1 MRAVIIANILIHIVS
16 INAFAPPPVPI
27 LHLKQQSQH
36 ESNFQCRTV
45 ESPTAIFAENRKASI
60 QLSMPQIPS
69 DLSPTSIL
77 DYILSV
83 LTSDLSSIVLGS
95 VGILLALS
103 NRLSSIDY
111 EASSIALNEAVDMG
125 MQSRMDLLAVFSAGA
140 VLLNGVSK
148 LDVTSALAES
158 VVLEGTYLDK
168 VLHVDS
174 SIGEIAFLE
183 WALFAARTSTPA
195 KSAVVL
201 AYCIDDEIWKIVA
214 VAGCLP
220 ADEDFWQ
227 KVPEGVPTPILNR
240 LLKEGQR
247 NKETYLPTLQA
258 LPGRAEF
265 TYLPQNTQEV
275 LMLPIEV
282 KNGNA
287 KFRKA
292 ALVLGG
298 DCSKTFTPRDV
309 AWCQVLVGRMGQ
321 AWSS

>member
-1 MRAVIIANILIHIVS
+1 M
-16 INAFAPPPVPI
+16 
-27 LHLKQQSQH
+27 
-36 ESNFQCRTV
+36 
-45 ESPTAIFAENRKASI
+45 
-60 QLSMPQIPS
+60 
-69 DLSPTSIL
+69 
-77 DYILSV
+77 
-83 LTSDLSSIVLGS
+83 
-95 VGILLALS
+95 
-103 NRLSSIDY
+103 
-111 EASSIALNEAVDMG
+111 
-125 MQSRMDLLAVFSAGA
+125 
-140 VLLNGVSK
+140 
-148 LDVTSALAES
+148 DVTSALAES
-158 VVLEGTYLDK
+158 VILEGTYLDK

-174 SIGEIAFLE
+174 SIGEISFLE

-201 AYCIDDEIWKIVA
+201 AYCIDDEIWKVVA
-214 VAGCLP
+214 VTGCLP

-227 KVPEGVPTPILNR
+227 KVPEDVPTPILSR
-240 LLKEGQR
+240 LLKEGQG

-282 KNGNA
+282 KNGNT